1 MNTQPNTFYS
11 LLDIQEYIKMK
22 LDEGYKTYLE
32 MFVINKIE
40 IENTE
45 DIIEEFLMEYTNSD
59 SSIYLY
65 DFTTIV
71 PVCIF
76 ECLTFIRD
84 EYMDMTGEEMD
95 MIYSKERLEG
105 QLIYFVGQEWGR
117 EQMEHKKEI

>member
-1 MNTQPNTFYS
+1 MNTHPNTFYS
-11 LLDIQEYIKMK
+11 LLDITEYINMK
-22 LDEGYKTYLE
+22 LDEGYKTYLCE
-32 MFVINKIE
+32 E
-40 IENTE
+40 ELENTE
-45 DIIEEFLMEYTNSD
+45 DNIEEFLMEYTNSD

-84 EYMDMTGEEMD
+84 EYMDMTGEEMNI
-95 MIYSKERLEG
+95 IYSKEKLEG